1 MRTSFE
7 EHGYAVSAEEIKVR
21 INNLTARFKK
31 EKAIVG
37 PSGGSPSEWQLYNRV
52 NQILGSFRIHN
63 VSAVVEDSIEEEHLD
78 EEFLE
83 EPCTQATF
91 AASESAD
98 SPIAS
103 PSPPERPPPKMRK
116 LMKPQAELMEEFK
129 RTNARIEIELQHMR
143 EVDEKLLEIEQE
155 RNDILRG
162 MAESSKELN
171 EALVKFLNK

>member
-1 MRTSFE
+1 
-7 EHGYAVSAEEIKVR
+7 
-21 INNLTARFKK
+21 
-31 EKAIVG
+31 
-37 PSGGSPSEWQLYNRV
+37 
-52 NQILGSFRIHN
+52 
-63 VSAVVEDSIEEEHLD
+63 
-78 EEFLE
+78 
-83 EPCTQATF
+83 
-91 AASESAD
+91 
-98 SPIAS
+98 
-103 PSPPERPPPKMRK
+103 MRK